1 MKVFLVED
9 SRAILEHVRAVVA
22 EVAGAEIV
30 AEADTESAAID
41 GIRSTRPDTVI
52 LDLALSIGS
61 GIAVLKH
68 ARSVLPAARFII
80 LTNRSDSL
88 YRKKCL
94 ALGADCFIDKSREFG
109 SLGRHLKDLAG
120 R

>member
-9 SRAILEHVRAVVA
+9 SRAILEHVRAVVS
-22 EVAGAEIV
+22 EVSGAEIV
-30 AEADTESAAID
+30 AEADTESAAIE
-41 GIRSTRPDTVI
+41 GICRMRPDTVI